1 MVRWNAGTEHVK
13 TQRQT
18 LSPAG
23 PKIEIQ
29 KGFTRGIPSRG
40 LAHPFGGMAPTMSIA
55 KSASAYECGR
65 FTCTI
70 KQHLGQ
76 MPPKHVAGLPTQVVN
91 DKGRSHRQSQPPS

>member
-29 KGFTRGIPSRG
+29 KKKTGDRRDFLSFFPSNMG
-40 LAHPFGGMAPTMSIA
+40 VAAPPDGGSNCIRLKVTKA
-55 KSASAYECGR
+55 
-65 FTCTI
+65 
-70 KQHLGQ
+70 
-76 MPPKHVAGLPTQVVN
+76 
-91 DKGRSHRQSQPPS
+91 

>member
-29 KGFTRGIPSRG
+29 KGFTRGIPSIFAVMKIVRG
-40 LAHPFGGMAPTMSIA
+40 
-55 KSASAYECGR
+55 
-65 FTCTI
+65 
-70 KQHLGQ
+70 
-76 MPPKHVAGLPTQVVN
+76 
-91 DKGRSHRQSQPPS
+91 